1 MSTLLLRLAG
11 PLQSWGLD
19 SKFDRRNTRREPTK
33 SAVIGLLAAALGR
46 RRDESLS
53 DLSEHLRFGVRVDN
67 EGDLLRD
74 YHTAKS
80 EKSAYVTQRYY
91 LCDAVFLVG
100 LQGEDPLLLELT
112 HALSHPAFPLFLG
125 RRSCPP
131 EGKLVLGIV
140 EGASLEEALSAAPRL
155 LTSANMRK
163 NTQGIKLRLILTAQG
178 DNREGYFQRD
188 EPLSFDQK
196 RREYGFR
203 RITETWIALPGD
215 NEYDTQS
222 NLSFTQH
229 DAYSQLEG

>member
-19 SKFDRRNTRREPTK
+19 SKFDRRNTQREPTK

-53 DLSEHLRFGVRVDN
+53 DLSERLRFGVRVDH

-80 EKSAYVTQRYY
+80 ETSAYVTQRYY
-91 LCDAVFLVG
+91 LCDALFLVG
-100 LQGEDPLLLELT
+100 LQGEDPLLLELSQ
-112 HALSHPAFPLFLG
+112 ALSHPVFPLFLG

-155 LTSANMRK
+155 LTSAQK
-163 NTQGIKLRLILTAQG
+163 IKKSQDIKLRLILTAQDG
-178 DNREGYFQRD
+178 NKEGFFQRD

-203 RITETWIALPGD
+203 RITETWIALPED
-215 NEYDTQS
+215 NEYDAQS
-222 NLSFTQH
+222 NPSFTQH